1 MLSRHQIIQW
11 KQQWLLDHFS
21 WRCFVAV
28 KLFITTGFLKST
40 TYFQKAEEFL
50 GRENSQHFAMPSL
63 VSSRNDAW
71 EPKNLFHFTCPS
83 DKNFAHFGCPNT
95 KSTPPKKKK
104 ALPKQI
110 SCGWLRCHDKNHWIM
125 NWQYPEKGCYSSHK
139 QRDVFCKLHK
149 TFNSWPRQIQHR
161 KILHSMLA

>member
-1 MLSRHQIIQW
+1 MLSRQQIIQW

-21 WRCFVAV
+21 WRCFVDV
-28 KLFITTGFLKST
+28 KLFITTGFLKSYHLLPESRRVLRQRKQPT
-40 TYFQKAEEFL
+40 FHDAITGFL
-50 GRENSQHFAMPSL
+50 VKRCL
-63 VSSRNDAW
+63 T

-95 KSTPPKKKK
+95 KSTRPTKKK

-139 QRDVFCKLHK
+139 QRDVFRKLHK
-149 TFNSWPRQIQHR
+149 TFNSWPR
-161 KILHSMLA
+161 